1 VTRASAGVRA
11 RALRRARAAQ
21 APAQARR
28 QARQRGVEA
37 ALAAY
42 FEAADQAERI
52 RRAAAARA
60 QKILTAGEQA
70 AAVHDATAGR
80 AVWRLRELGE
90 VNAEIARMCGTTVA
104 KVRIMAARA
113 RAGADAAKAAG
124 TTAPE
129 ATAVPRA
136 VPGVDPGS

>member
-1 VTRASAGVRA
+1 VGGVTRATTGSRA

-21 APAQARR
+21 APAEARR

-52 RRAAAARA
+52 RRTAAARA
-60 QKILTAGEQA
+60 QRILAGAELA
-70 AAVHDATAGR
+70 AGVHDAEAGR

-90 VNAEIARMCGTTVA
+90 ANAEIARMCGTTVA
-104 KVRIMAARA
+104 KVRAMAARA
-113 RAGADAAKAAG
+113 RVSAGNGAAAG
-124 TTAPE
+124 SSAPE
-129 ATAVPRA
+129 AATR
-136 VPGVDPGS
+136 PGS

>member
-1 VTRASAGVRA
+1 MSGVTRVTTGARA

-21 APAQARR
+21 APAEARR

-52 RRAAAARA
+52 RRTAAARA
-60 QKILTAGEQA
+60 QRIIA
-70 AAVHDATAGR
+70 AAELAAGDHDAAAGR

-104 KVRIMAARA
+104 KVRAMAARA
-113 RAGADAAKAAG
+113 RANGGGAEPAG
-124 TTAPE
+124 STAPE
-129 ATAVPRA
+129 AAD
-136 VPGVDPGS
+136 GPGS